1 MDANLSLLASAR
13 KMDAN
18 ALTEIF
24 DFYAPGIY
32 KYVFRL
38 SNNAVMADQ
47 IVGDVFSKL
56 LELFSAGT
64 GPRTNLRSYLFEMA
78 YHIFVDEARYSYRR
92 MPIETLDSTYTG
104 GFSTDV
110 CAEDRMMYKIVLQAI
125 LNDLTEDQRHVV
137 VLRFLEG
144 FSLKETALIIGKK
157 VGNVKVI
164 QNRAIAA
171 LRTALD
177 NPLVDTS
184 SISFMIRSMANV

>member
-1 MDANLSLLASAR
+1 MDADLSLLASAR
-13 KMDAN
+13 KMNAN

-24 DFYAPGIY
+24 DLYAPGIY

-56 LELFSAGT
+56 LEHFSAGT
-64 GPRTNLRSYLFEMA
+64 GPRANLRSYLFEMA
-78 YHIFVDEARYSYRR
+78 YHIFVDELRYSHRR
-92 MPIETLDSTYTG
+92 RPIEALDLIYTG
-104 GFSTDV
+104 GSSTDIR
-110 CAEDRMMYKIVLQAI
+110 AEDRMMYEIVLRAI

-177 NPLVDTS
+177 APLVDTG
-184 SISFMIRSMANV
+184 SISFMIRSMATL

>member
-1 MDANLSLLASAR
+1 MDADLSLLASAR
-13 KMDAN
+13 NMNQN
-18 ALTEIF
+18 ALIEIF
-24 DFYAPGIY
+24 DIYAPGIY

-38 SNNAVMADQ
+38 SNNAVIADQ

-56 LELFSAGT
+56 LELFSSGS

-78 YHIFVDEARYSYRR
+78 YHIFIDEVRYSYRR
-92 MPIETLDSTYTG
+92 MPIEALDLTYIG
-104 GFSTDV
+104 GSSIDV
-110 CAEDRMMYKIVLQAI
+110 SAEDRIMYEIVARAI
-125 LNDLTEDQRHVV
+125 LNNLTEDQRHVI

-177 NPLVDTS
+177 DPLVDTS